1 MALHVYAV
9 WLRDL
14 SAQPDDQNYEFPA
27 CLLIDAETAE
37 AARAWGDHLAEKRCA
52 RGDLYFLWSEAEFAA
67 VPPDLPLV
75 LDGQDVPDAVI
86 GW

>member
-1 MALHVYAV
+1 MALHVYTV

-14 SAQPDDQNYEFPA
+14 SAQPDDQGYEFPA
-27 CLLIDAETAE
+27 CFLIDAQTAD
-37 AARAWGDHLAEKRCA
+37 AAQAWGDHLAQKRCA
-52 RGDLYFLWSEAEFAA
+52 RGDLHFLWSEAELTD

-75 LDGQDVPDAVI
+75 RDGEDVADLYI

>member
-1 MALHVYAV
+1 MTLHVYTA

-37 AARAWGDHLAEKRCA
+37 AAQAWGDHLAQKRCA
-52 RGDLYFLWSEAEFAA
+52 RGDLYFLWSEAELTN
-67 VPPDLPLV
+67 VPPDLPLI

>member
-1 MALHVYAV
+1 MALHVYTA

-14 SAQPDDQNYEFPA
+14 SAQPDDQDYEFPA

-37 AARAWGDHLAEKRCA
+37 AAQAWGDHLAEKRCA
-52 RGDLYFLWSEAEFAA
+52 RGDLHFLWSEAEFAD
-67 VPPDLPLV
+67 VPPDLPLIR
-75 LDGQDVPDAVI
+75 DGEDAPDAQI

>member
-1 MALHVYAV
+1 MALHVYTA

-27 CLLIDAETAE
+27 AILIDAETAE
-37 AARAWGDHLAEKRCA
+37 AAQAWGDHLAEKRCA
-52 RGDLYFLWSEAEFAA
+52 RGDLYFLWSEAELTD
-67 VPPDLPLV
+67 VLPDLPV
-75 LDGQDVPDAVI
+75 VRDGETVTDVYI